1 MKRIQ
6 REFYFTKKERKSL
19 MVLSLIIILLLIGLI
34 LIYKFDKPKV
44 YTFKELNVEKFEEVK
59 DTLHSNKKGYFNK
72 TSKKQRFKF
81 DPNTVTEDSLKALG
95 INRFAI
101 NNLLKYRSKGWKI
114 KDIEH
119 FYKIYGM
126 DNYKGELDE
135 YLIFKEAEVVSAKNE
150 NSNIN
155 SPTGN
160 NKKEYIQNFENK
172 PISIVSLKSV
182 DINRAD
188 SFELQSLKGIG
199 SVIAKRIIKYR
210 DALGGFYDLLQLE
223 EVYGMNS
230 QTFMEI
236 NHLIKIDD
244 SIINKIDINKV
255 DDVTLER
262 HPYISKKQASII
274 VKYRNNHGGFKSLE
288 DFAKVKIFSTSELEK
303 ISHYIKY

>member
-1 MKRIQ
+1 MVFSPGDVDSAAVTIENPDTSAVCPANSLNTLETPITRISW
-6 REFYFTKKERKSL
+6 TP
-19 MVLSLIIILLLIGLI
+19 V
-34 LIYKFDKPKV
+34 KPINSDA
-44 YTFKELNVEKFEEVK
+44 TGE
-59 DTLHSNKKGYFNK
+59 SN
-72 TSKKQRFKF
+72 
-81 DPNTVTEDSLKALG
+81 DP
-95 INRFAI
+95 
-101 NNLLKYRSKGWKI
+101 
-114 KDIEH
+114 
-119 FYKIYGM
+119 
-126 DNYKGELDE
+126 
-135 YLIFKEAEVVSAKNE
+135 LIFKEAEVVSAKNE

-155 SPTGN
+155 SPTGS
-160 NKKEYIQNFENK
+160 NKKEYVQNFENK

-244 SIINKIDINKV
+244 SIINKIDINAV

-262 HPYISKKQASII
+262 HPYITKKQASII
-274 VKYRNNHGGFKSLE
+274 VKYRNNHGGFKCLE

-303 ISHYIKY
+303 IRHYIKF